1 MVAREGSTLA
11 LQQRGVG
18 ADQGVWEWG
27 ANEVVV
33 WVTNGWVGG
42 GEEGG
47 GVSSPRDSDKCA
59 SY

>member
-1 MVAREGSTLA
+1 MGM
-11 LQQRGVG
+11 
-18 ADQGVWEWG
+18 G

-33 WVTNGWVGG
+33 WVTNRRVGG
-42 GEEGG
+42 GEDGG

>member
-1 MVAREGSTLA
+1 MWPSGCVRAWA
-11 LQQRGVG
+11 GVCVG
-18 ADQGVWEWG
+18 MG

-33 WVTNGWVGG
+33 WVTNGRVGE
-42 GEEGG
+42 GEDGG